1 MAAAPAANG
10 RAAGTERSR
19 NVNIPTRACQPSE
32 PNAARRHGVRYAHF
46 ALLSAFALGATA
58 AAARATSSSTIWTNM
73 TPDIQAFGVVHL
85 GVDNYFTLGRTVAD
99 GAGDF
104 PTDVGL
110 TVGILPFEELQMEVG
125 VDLLEPSDDPLSANF
140 KLGAPEGTLFQGA
153 PALFVGMFG
162 IGTEHGVTDYN
173 VAHLTVGKTIPG
185 VGRLSAGPYWGNG
198 DLLRSATG
206 EREDNGFMV
215 AFDRGFRPVTD
226 AAGSSYNRFVLA
238 ADYASGENAIGGYA
252 AGLYTYFSRDVALLV
267 APVWFNDEGINGKWK
282 LTVQLDVTLPP
293 LAGR

>member
-1 MAAAPAANG
+1 MTTGTLPDTPPIAWPPDRPEPTPLPRRPRHPALLALAAVGAMVASTT
-10 RAAGTERSR
+10 AAG
-19 NVNIPTRACQPSE
+19 
-32 PNAARRHGVRYAHF
+32 
-46 ALLSAFALGATA
+46 
-58 AAARATSSSTIWTNM
+58 ATSSSTIWTNM

-85 GVDNYFTLGRTVAD
+85 GVDNYFTVGRTVVD
-99 GAGDF
+99 GAADF

-110 TVGILPFEELQMEVG
+110 TVGILPFEKLRMEVG

-140 KLGAPEGTLFQGA
+140 KLGAPEGALFEGA

-162 IGTEHGVTDYN
+162 IGTEQGVTDYD

-185 VGRLSAGPYWGNG
+185 FGRLAAGPYWGNG

-206 EREDNGFMV
+206 EREETGFMV

-226 AAGSSYNRFVLA
+226 ATGSSYNRFVLA

-252 AGLYTYFSRDVALLV
+252 AGLYTYFSKDIALLV
-267 APVWFNDEGINGKWK
+267 APVWFNDEGVNGKWK
-282 LTVQLDVTLPP
+282 LTVQLDINLPA
-293 LAGR
+293 LADR

>member
-1 MAAAPAANG
+1 MATETLPQTPPLPRPASAHTARTLAG
-10 RAAGTERSR
+10 RAALL
-19 NVNIPTRACQPSE
+19 AL
-32 PNAARRHGVRYAHF
+32 AAVVAPVASTTPAG
-46 ALLSAFALGATA
+46 
-58 AAARATSSSTIWTNM
+58 ATSSSTIWTNM

-110 TVGILPFEELQMEVG
+110 TVGILPFEKLQMEVG
-125 VDLLEPSDDPLSANF
+125 FDLLEPSDDPLSANF
-140 KLGAPEGTLFQGA
+140 KLGAPEGALFKGA

-162 IGTEHGVTDYN
+162 IGTERGVTDYN

-185 VGRLSAGPYWGNG
+185 FGRLSAGPYWGND

-206 EREDNGFMV
+206 EREATGFMV
-215 AFDRGFRPVTD
+215 AFDRGFRPVAD
-226 AAGSSYNRFVLA
+226 AAGNSYNRFVLA

-252 AGLYTYFSRDVALLV
+252 AGLYTYFSKDIALLV
-267 APVWFNDEGINGKWK
+267 APVWFNDEGVNGKWK
-282 LTVQLDVTLPP
+282 LTVQLDINLPS
-293 LAGR
+293 LTGR